1 MKHLKISKKLLIS
14 YGVILGLF
22 VITII
27 VSIIN
32 FSRIGDKVEK
42 FYHNPF
48 TVKGSANIVN
58 ANFEAMQKSVYHA
71 ISNSDLTI
79 VKESIEDAKRAAKEI
94 ETQMPIIEE
103 RYLGDKQTVVNLKK
117 HLEELAPMREKVLQ
131 LASENK
137 NEEATRYMEN
147 NNIPVIKKAQLE
159 LQTIIDFANNRAEA
173 LINELKVSQTFAVII
188 LVILGI
194 ASIVI
199 SILFAMYITI
209 GITKPVAEIEK
220 AAESLSE
227 GDLQAI
233 ITYDSKDELGHL
245 ADSMKV
251 TIDTL
256 KSYIQDI
263 SFIMSNLAKG
273 DLTIYSSLE
282 YKGEFIDLNNNIKI
296 LTDSLNNTLSRINT
310 ASSRVAEGSE
320 QISSVAQSLAEG
332 SDEQSSSVEELAAT
346 INSITEQVKE
356 GAEKAKEASEQA
368 KDTGKEINNCNRQ
381 MENMLEAMNE
391 IKDASEE
398 INKIIKNIEAIA
410 SQTNLLSLNA
420 AIEAARAGEAGK
432 GFAVVADEVRT
443 LAAESA
449 VAAQN
454 TNNLINRVIEA
465 IGNGTTLADR
475 TAESLVNVV
484 KGAKVTQDI
493 VDRIASIS
501 ESQASSLEQV
511 TQSVNQIA
519 NVVQNNSATSQ
530 QSAASSEE
538 LSLQAQTLKELVDRF
553 KLSKN

>member
-22 VITII
+22 IITII
-27 VSIIN
+27 VSIVN
-32 FSRIGDKVEK
+32 FDRIGDKVEE
-42 FYHNPF
+42 FYNNPF

-58 ANFEAMQKSVYHA
+58 ANFEAMQKSVYRS

-79 VKESIEDAKRAAKEI
+79 IKEAIEDAKKASKEI
-94 ETQMPIIEE
+94 EVQMPIIEE
-103 RYLGDKQTVVNLKK
+103 RYRGDKQTVTNLKNY
-117 HLEELAPMREKVLQ
+117 LNELAPMREYVLQ

-137 NEEATRYMEN
+137 TEEAAEYMEK
-147 NNIPVIKKAQLE
+147 NNIQVIKKAQAE
-159 LQTIIDFANNRAEA
+159 LQAISDFSNDRAED
-173 LINELKVSQTFAVII
+173 LISQLKVSQT
-188 LVILGI
+188 
-194 ASIVI
+194 I
-199 SILFAMYITI
+199 SIIVLSIFGIVSIIISIFFAMYITLS
-209 GITKPVAEIEK
+209 ITKPVAEIEE

-227 GDLQAI
+227 GNLQAV

-245 ADSMKV
+245 AGSM
-251 TIDTL
+251 TITIERL

-263 SFIMSNLAKG
+263 GFVMSGLAKG
-273 DLTIYSSLE
+273 DLTLYSSLE
-282 YKGEFIDLNNNIKI
+282 YRGEFIELDNNIKT
-296 LTDSLNNTLSRINT
+296 LTNSLNDTLSKINF

-320 QISSVAQSLAEG
+320 QISAVAQSLAEG

-356 GAEKAKEASEQA
+356 GAEKAQEASEQA
-368 KDTGKEINNCNRQ
+368 QDTDREINNCNKQ

-454 TNNLINRVIEA
+454 TTNLINRVIEA
-465 IGNGTTLADR
+465 IANGTALADR

-484 KGAKVTQDI
+484 NGSKVTQDI

-501 ESQASSLEQV
+501 ESQASSLEQI

-519 NVVQNNSATSQ
+519 SVVQTNSATSQ

-538 LSLQAQTLKELVDRF
+538 LSLQAQTLKQLVEKF
-553 KLSKN
+553 KLSEN